1 MLFYQ
6 QEEIKKFIIIVK
18 QILNLEINL
27 IIFINI
33 IINNLIFNYYY
44 YDFIQMIITYLMY
57 IKENYLSIIFNY
69 SRLFLME
76 FQLPMKNDQ
85 MTNIYHS

>member
-6 QEEIKKFIIIVK
+6 QEEIKKFIIMVK

-44 YDFIQMIITYLMY
+44 YDFIQMIIIYLMY
-57 IKENYLSIIFNY
+57 IKEYYLSIIFNY

-76 FQLPMKNDQ
+76 FQLLMKNDQ